1 MIAIV
6 LGTRPEII
14 KMSPIIREC
23 EARNLDYF
31 ILHTGQHYSYE
42 MDRAFFED
50 LELPE
55 PKYNLDVGS
64 GTHAEQTSRILT
76 GIEKVLVQEKPDIV
90 LVQGDTN
97 TVMAGALAAAK
108 LHIRVGHVEAGLRS
122 FDRTMP
128 EEINRVVADHI
139 SDYLFAPTET
149 ARRYL
154 QNEGIEESKICVT
167 GNTIVDAVFQN
178 REISKRRADILKDL
192 GLEPKGYFLVTSHR
206 QENVD
211 NPDNLRNIIAG
222 LEAVHREYSLP
233 VIFPMHPRTRK
244 MVEQFGISLDGISV
258 MNPIGFLEFL
268 QLESNARLVLTD
280 SGGVQ
285 EETCILGVPC
295 VTLRENTERPET
307 IEVGANV
314 LAGTD
319 SAEILRCVQHMLDRN
334 GRWPNPYGD
343 GTAGSMITTICG
355 GIRGD
360 FPQLHSSSEKA
371 SNLGELI

>member
-1 MIAIV
+1 VYIVIAIV

-23 EARNLDYF
+23 ESRNLDYF
-31 ILHTGQHYSYE
+31 ILHSGQHYSYD

-50 LELPE
+50 LDLPE

-64 GTHAEQTSRILT
+64 GTHAGQTAKILT
-76 GIEKVLVQEKPDIV
+76 GIEEVLVKEEPDIV

-108 LHIRVGHVEAGLRS
+108 LHIRVGHIEAGLRS

-128 EEINRVVADHI
+128 EEVNRVIADHI

-154 QNEGIEESKICVT
+154 LKEGIDENKISVT

-178 REISKRRADILKDL
+178 REISEAKANILDTL
-192 GLEPKGYFLVTSHR
+192 GLEPGGYFLVTSHR

-211 NPDNLRNIIAG
+211 NPEALKSIIAG

-244 MVEQFGISLDGISV
+244 MVERFGIPLDGVSPMEPV
-258 MNPIGFLEFL
+258 RFLDFL
-268 QLESNARLVLTD
+268 QLEANARLVLTD

-295 VTLRENTERPET
+295 VTLRRNTERPET

-314 LAGTD
+314 LAGIEPLQILD
-319 SAEILRCVQHMLDRN
+319 GVKQMFALRCTW
-334 GRWPNPYGD
+334 GNPFGD
-343 GTAGSMITTICG
+343 GNA
-355 GIRGD
+355 
-360 FPQLHSSSEKA
+360 SEKIVDLCEEV
-371 SNLGELI
+371 SP

>member
-31 ILHTGQHYSYE
+31 ILHSGQHYSYE

-64 GTHAEQTSRILT
+64 GTQAGQTAKIMT
-76 GIEKVLVQEKPDIV
+76 GIEDVLVKESPDIV

-154 QNEGIEESKICVT
+154 LNEGIEENKICVT

-178 REISKRRADILKDL
+178 REIAKKRANILETL
-192 GLEPKGYFLVTSHR
+192 GLAPQGYFLVTAHR

-211 NPDNLRNIIAG
+211 NPEKLRNIIAG
-222 LEAVHREYSLP
+222 LEAIHREYSLP

-244 MVEQFGISLDGISV
+244 MVEQFRASLDGISV
-258 MNPIGFLEFL
+258 MNPVGFLEFL

-307 IEVGANV
+307 IEVGGNTLV
-314 LAGTD
+314 GTD
-319 SAEILRCVQHMLDRN
+319 FERIREGVRAMLAS
-334 GRWPNPYGD
+334 GASWTNPYGD

-355 GIRGD
+355 GIRENL
-360 FPQLHSSSEKA
+360 PRLHSNGNTVNSP
-371 SNLGELI
+371 GEPI

>member
-31 ILHTGQHYSYE
+31 ILHSGQHYSYD

-50 LELPE
+50 LDLPE

-64 GTHAEQTSRILT
+64 GTHAGQTAKILT
-76 GIEKVLVQEKPDIV
+76 GIEKVLMQEKPDIV

-149 ARRYL
+149 ARQYL
-154 QNEGIEESKICVT
+154 QNEGIEERKICVT

-178 REISKRRADILKDL
+178 REISKRRADILGTL

-211 NPDNLRNIIAG
+211 NPDTLRSIIAG
-222 LEAVHREYSLP
+222 LEAVHHEYSLP
-233 VIFPMHPRTRK
+233 IIFPMHPRTRK

-258 MNPIGFLEFL
+258 MNPVGFLEFL

-307 IEVGANV
+307 IGVGANV

-334 GRWPNPYGD
+334 GRWSNPYGD

-355 GIRGD
+355 GIRCAVNSVIKG
-360 FPQLHSSSEKA
+360 HSYTPVIEP
-371 SNLGELI
+371 

>member
-97 TVMAGALAAAK
+97 TVMAGALTASK
-108 LHIRVGHVEAGLRS
+108 LCIRVGHVEAGLRS

-178 REISKRRADILKDL
+178 REIAEKRANILDTL
-192 GLEPKGYFLVTSHR
+192 SLEPKGYFLVTSHR

-211 NPDNLRNIIAG
+211 NPEKLRSIIAG

-244 MVEQFGISLDGISV
+244 MVEQFGVSLDGISV
-258 MNPIGFLEFL
+258 MNPVGFLEFL

-307 IEVGANV
+307 IEVGANI
-314 LAGTD
+314 LAGVEPVRVLD
-319 SAEILRCVQHMLDRN
+319 GVKQMCALRCTWV
-334 GRWPNPYGD
+334 NPFGD
-343 GTAGSMITTICG
+343 GSA
-355 GIRGD
+355 
-360 FPQLHSSSEKA
+360 SEKIVDLCEEV
-371 SNLGELI
+371 SP

>member
-23 EARNLDYF
+23 EAWNADYF
-31 ILHTGQHYSYE
+31 ILHSGQHYSYE
-42 MDRAFFED
+42 MDRSFFED
-50 LELPE
+50 LNLPK

-64 GTHAEQTSRILT
+64 GTHAGQTARILT
-76 GIEKVLVQEKPDIV
+76 GIEDVLVKESPDIV

-128 EEINRVVADHI
+128 EEINRVIADHV

-154 QNEGIEESKICVT
+154 EREGIDENKISVT

-178 REISKRRADILKDL
+178 REISESKANILDTL

-211 NPDNLRNIIAG
+211 DPETLRSIIAG
-222 LEAVHREYSLP
+222 LQAVHQEYELP

-244 MVEQFGISLDGISV
+244 MTERFGIQFDGIT
-258 MNPIGFLEFL
+258 PIEPLGFLEFL
-268 QLESNARLVLTD
+268 QVEANARLVLTD

-295 VTLRENTERPET
+295 VTLRKNTERPET
-307 IEVGANV
+307 IEAGANLLV
-314 LAGTD
+314 GTAATDILAGVR
-319 SAEILRCVQHMLDRN
+319 EMLSRP
-334 GRWPNPYGD
+334 RVWENPYGD
-343 GTAGSMITTICG
+343 GTAGRTIVTICNG
-355 GIRGD
+355 LPSRN
-360 FPQLHSSSEKA
+360 KRW
-371 SNLGELI
+371 

>member
-23 EARNLDYF
+23 EAKNLDYF
-31 ILHTGQHYSYE
+31 ILHSGQHYSYE

-64 GTHAEQTSRILT
+64 GTQAGQTAKIMT
-76 GIEKVLVQEKPDIV
+76 GIEKILAQEKPDIV

-154 QNEGIEESKICVT
+154 LNEGIEENKICVT

-178 REISKRRADILKDL
+178 REIAKKRANILETL
-192 GLEPKGYFLVTSHR
+192 GLAPQGYFLVTAHR

-211 NPDNLRNIIAG
+211 NPAKLRNIIAG

-258 MNPIGFLEFL
+258 MNPVGFLEFL
-268 QLESNARLVLTD
+268 QLESTARLVLTD

-314 LAGTD
+314 LAGTGAD
-319 SAEILRCVQHMLDRN
+319 EILASARQMLSRSGD
-334 GRWPNPYGD
+334 WENPYGD
-343 GTAGSMITTICG
+343 GMAGRMIVTICNG
-355 GIRGD
+355 LPSRRNC
-360 FPQLHSSSEKA
+360 HSVR
-371 SNLGELI
+371 

>member
-1 MIAIV
+1 V
-6 LGTRPEII
+6 KE
-14 KMSPIIREC
+14 S
-23 EARNLDYF
+23 
-31 ILHTGQHYSYE
+31 
-42 MDRAFFED
+42 
-50 LELPE
+50 
-55 PKYNLDVGS
+55 
-64 GTHAEQTSRILT
+64 
-76 GIEKVLVQEKPDIV
+76 PDIV

-154 QNEGIEESKICVT
+154 QNEGIEENKICVT

-178 REISKRRADILKDL
+178 REISKRRADILETL

-307 IEVGANV
+307 MEVGANV

-334 GRWPNPYGD
+334 GRWSNPYGD

-355 GIRGD
+355 GIRGEIS
-360 FPQLHSSSEKA
+360 PNCTHLRKRSAILES
-371 SNLGELI
+371 

>member
-6 LGTRPEII
+6 LGTSPEII

-31 ILHTGQHYSYE
+31 ILHSGQHYSYE

-50 LELPE
+50 LDLPE

-64 GTHAEQTSRILT
+64 GTHAGQTARILT
-76 GIEKVLVQEKPDIV
+76 GIEDVLMKEEPDIV

-122 FDRTMP
+122 FNRTMP
-128 EEINRVVADHI
+128 EEINRVVADHV

-154 QNEGIEESKICVT
+154 QNEGIEENKICVT

-178 REISKRRADILKDL
+178 RELSKKKTDILDTL
-192 GLEPKGYFLVTSHR
+192 GLAPREYFLVTSHR

-211 NPDNLRNIIAG
+211 NPENLRSIIAG

-233 VIFPMHPRTRK
+233 IILPMHPRTRK
-244 MVEQFGISLDGISV
+244 MVEQFGIPLDGISAMSPV
-258 MNPIGFLEFL
+258 GFLEFL

-295 VTLRENTERPET
+295 VTLRKNTERPET
-307 IEVGANV
+307 IEVGGNMLVGADSKRICEGV
-314 LAGTD
+314 RAMLARRAGW
-319 SAEILRCVQHMLDRN
+319 A
-334 GRWPNPYGD
+334 NPYGD

-355 GIRGD
+355 KLRSND
-360 FPQLHSSSEKA
+360 SSLTSGVNIA
-371 SNLGELI
+371 F

>member
-1 MIAIV
+1 MIAII

-31 ILHTGQHYSYE
+31 ILHSGQHYSYD

-55 PKYNLDVGS
+55 PRYNLDVGS
-64 GTHAEQTSRILT
+64 GTHAGQTAKILT
-76 GIEKVLVQEKPDIV
+76 GIEDVLVKEEPDIV

-128 EEINRVVADHI
+128 EEVNRVIADHI

-154 QNEGIEESKICVT
+154 QNEGIDENKISVT

-178 REISKRRADILKDL
+178 REIAKKRVNILDTL
-192 GLEPKGYFLVTSHR
+192 GLEPREYFLVTSHR

-211 NPDNLRNIIAG
+211 NPETLRSIIAG
-222 LEAVHREYSLP
+222 LEAIHREYSLP

-244 MVEQFGISLDGISV
+244 MIEQFGISLDGISV
-258 MNPIGFLEFL
+258 MSPVGFLEFL

-295 VTLRENTERPET
+295 VTLRKNTERPET
-307 IEVGANV
+307 IEVGGNV
-314 LAGTD
+314 LAGTETD
-319 SAEILRCVQHMLDRN
+319 EILAAAREMLSRP
-334 GRWPNPYGD
+334 GGWENPYGD
-343 GTAGSMITTICG
+343 GMAGRMIVTICNG
-355 GIRGD
+355 LPSRNNS
-360 FPQLHSSSEKA
+360 H
-371 SNLGELI
+371 

>member
-1 MIAIV
+1 MIAII

-42 MDRAFFED
+42 MDRAFFEN

-64 GTHAEQTSRILT
+64 GTHAEQTGKILV
-76 GIEKVLVQEKPDIV
+76 GIEKVLMHEKPDIV

-97 TVMAGALAAAK
+97 TVIAGALAAAK
-108 LHIRVGHVEAGLRS
+108 LRIQVGHVEAGLRS

-149 ARRYL
+149 ARRHL

-178 REISKRRADILKDL
+178 RDISKRRADILGTL

-211 NPDNLRNIIAG
+211 NPDTLRSIIAG

-233 VIFPMHPRTRK
+233 IILPMHPRTRK
-244 MVEQFGISLDGISV
+244 MVERFRISLEGISI

-295 VTLRENTERPET
+295 VTLRENTERPESV
-307 IEVGANV
+307 EVGANV
-314 LAGTD
+314 LAGRD
-319 SAEILRCVQHMLDRN
+319 SAEILRCVQHMLEQN
-334 GRWPNPYGD
+334 GRWSNPYGD
-343 GTAGSMITTICG
+343 GTAGSMIAAICG
-355 GIRGD
+355 AIQGNL
-360 FPQLHSSSEKA
+360 PQRPSSSEKV

>member
-31 ILHTGQHYSYE
+31 ILHSGQHYSYE

-64 GTHAEQTSRILT
+64 GTQAGQTAKILT
-76 GIEKVLVQEKPDIV
+76 GIEDVLVKEEPEIV

-108 LHIRVGHVEAGLRS
+108 LRIRVGHVEAGLRS

-154 QNEGIEESKICVT
+154 QNEGIEENKICVT

-178 REISKRRADILKDL
+178 QEIAKKRANILDTL
-192 GLEPKGYFLVTSHR
+192 GLAPQGYFLVTSHR

-211 NPDNLRNIIAG
+211 NPDTLQNIIAG

-258 MNPIGFLEFL
+258 MNPVGFLEFL

-295 VTLRENTERPET
+295 VTLRANTERPET

-319 SAEILRCVQHMLDRN
+319 SAEILRCVQRMLDKKRH
-334 GRWPNPYGD
+334 WSNPYGD

-355 GIRGD
+355 GIRCAVNGAAKGRSYTSVME
-360 FPQLHSSSEKA
+360 P
-371 SNLGELI
+371 

>member
-1 MIAIV
+1 MIAII

-23 EARNLDYF
+23 ETRDLDYF
-31 ILHTGQHYSYE
+31 ILHSGQHYSYD

-64 GTHAEQTSRILT
+64 GTHAGQTAKILT
-76 GIEKVLVQEKPDIV
+76 GIEDVLVKEEPDIV

-128 EEINRVVADHI
+128 EEVNRVIADHI

-149 ARRYL
+149 ARQYL
-154 QNEGIEESKICVT
+154 QNEGIDENKISVT

-178 REISKRRADILKDL
+178 REISEKKVNILDTL
-192 GLEPKGYFLVTSHR
+192 GLEPREYFLVTSHR

-211 NPDNLRNIIAG
+211 NPEILRSIIAG
-222 LEAVHREYSLP
+222 LEAIHREYSLP
-233 VIFPMHPRTRK
+233 VIFSMHPRTRK
-244 MVEQFGISLDGISV
+244 VIEQFGISLNGISAMDPV
-258 MNPIGFLEFL
+258 GFLEFL

-295 VTLRENTERPET
+295 VTLRKNTERPET
-307 IEVGANV
+307 IEVGGNV
-314 LAGTD
+314 LAGTETD
-319 SAEILRCVQHMLDRN
+319 EILATAREMLSQP
-334 GRWPNPYGD
+334 GGWKNPYGD
-343 GTAGSMITTICG
+343 GTASRMITTICD
-355 GIRGD
+355 GICR
-360 FPQLHSSSEKA
+360 PA
-371 SNLGELI
+371 SNMTTKNKARLR